1 MLLVFLAEIFH
12 HEKRKSSYAPA
23 SRLKTATRVMNQPG
37 IRERRLRLSSW
48 ELELLE

>member
-23 SRLKTATRVMNQPG
+23 SRLKTAARVMNQPG
-37 IRERRLRLSSW
+37 IRERLRLSSW